1 MSIVKLVHSYRHGD
15 YHGDASS
22 LSLNSQDDQK
32 DRQQRTIFVTSFPAI
47 MTIPDKRS
55 PESTVVTK
63 ATPPYQTTVRRRI
76 TPYLPP
82 PVVVAMNRLDQ
93 QLEPYVG
100 PEGCI
105 SIFGSLLLAWLF
117 IRVIRL
123 LTTVVGVTGGG
134 GGRAIQEE
142 IHDHDILPPDATNR
156 RFDKTILLCG
166 PSLAGKT
173 SIFYGL
179 IFGNSVKSKENSNTI
194 KGLSV
199 KTVRSIKSNTGFL
212 EMPNGSTWR
221 ILDTPGHW
229 GPQKLVQAIPAG
241 QVDRTVLVVDSTQP
255 IASAADYLY
264 AHIMATSTTADTKRG
279 VDKGRDLLIV
289 CHKTDHPKA
298 KNSRRIKLQLRS
310 ELERLTQLRTDDP
323 KVVWDVVLNEVPIS
337 DSSELLKML
346 QQ

>member
-1 MSIVKLVHSYRHGD
+1 
-15 YHGDASS
+15 
-22 LSLNSQDDQK
+22 
-32 DRQQRTIFVTSFPAI
+32 
-47 MTIPDKRS
+47 MTYPDHAS
-55 PESTVVTK
+55 PESPVVVE
-63 ATPPYQTTVRRRI
+63 ATPLYQTTIRLRI

-82 PVVVAMNRLDQ
+82 PVVVAMKRLDP

-100 PEGCI
+100 PEGSI
-105 SIFGSLLLAWLF
+105 SILGSLLTAFLLV
-117 IRVIRL
+117 RVIRL
-123 LTTVVGVTGGG
+123 VTAVVGVGGG
-134 GGRAIQEE
+134 GGGKAIQEE

-156 RFDKTILLCG
+156 HFDQTILMCG

-173 SIFYGL
+173 TLFYGL
-179 IFGNSVKSKENSNTI
+179 VFGNDGRTKD
-194 KGLSV
+194 LSI

-229 GPQKLVQAIPAG
+229 GPQKLLQAIPKG

-264 AHIMATSTTADTKRG
+264 AHIMAPATKNVRG
-279 VDKGRDLLIV
+279 GSGGRNLLIV
-289 CHKTDHPKA
+289 CHKSDHPKA

-310 ELERLTQLRTDDP
+310 ELERLSQLRTDDP
-323 KVVWDVVLNEVPIS
+323 TVVWEVILNEIPIS
-337 DSSELLKML
+337 DSSDLLKML